1 MGSRDPASRRRR
13 QDRKGS
19 AMTTMANFWMRLKPW
34 PVTLMLRPPLGVGEG
49 HASVSSAQPA
59 SGFHSTSYTPGREW
73 QSGNVHRR
81 GKRVGE
87 VALL

>member
-13 QDRKGS
+13 QDLRGS

-49 HASVSSAQPA
+49 VCFSEFGSAS
-59 SGFHSTSYTPGREW
+59 FHSASYTPGGKW
-73 QSGNVHRR
+73 QRGSMHRR